1 MLDPVGNRQS
11 LTSSLAA
18 LQAQTFTYDAD
29 DRISGDTFDA
39 NGNTIT
45 SDGVT
50 YTYDFED
57 RLVGNSSGVT
67 IVYDGDGNRI
77 SESAAGV
84 TTKYLVDDQTPT
96 GYAQV
101 AEELV
106 SGVVTAQYTYGPMR
120 ISQRRTATSFYGYDA
135 GGSVRQL
142 FDNTG
147 TITDKYS
154 YDAFGSTVSQTGS
167 TVNEFQYR
175 GEQNDASLQ
184 MYYLRAR
191 YYRPQTGR
199 FLSQD
204 SYEGDDEEP
213 VSLHK
218 YLYANADPV
227 DGMDPT
233 GYENVEAPAITAQNF
248 TKTSTITRMLSS
260 MRGITLGQVQRGAK
274 LAYDT
279 ICCLDKT
286 WSVLG
291 LALDS
296 IAIVTGDPSIAEPT
310 DAALSLI
317 DVACKLGCKNGETR
331 HTANGRRIH
340 TDFKN
345 KMPLGPGWQYEYT
358 LGPYRFDAINFG
370 LGIVA
375 ELKPGTLSGVSKGA
389 SQLKCYVNFLNQV
402 AGGSGPWKP
411 LLILY

>member
-1 MLDPVGNRQS
+1 M
-11 LTSSLAA
+11 TSSLAA
-18 LQAQTFTYDAD
+18 LPPQSFTYDAD

-39 NGNTIT
+39 NGNTLT
-45 SDGVT
+45 SGGVT

-57 RLVGNSSGVT
+57 RLLTTSSGVT

-84 TTKYLVDDQTPT
+84 TTKYLVDDQTHT

-147 TITDKYS
+147 TVTDSYA
-154 YDAFGSTVSQTGS
+154 YDAFGNTVAQTGS

-175 GEQNDASLQ
+175 GEQYDASLQ

-204 SYEGDDEEP
+204 TYEGDDEEP
-213 VSLHK
+213 LSRHK
-218 YLYANADPV
+218 YLYANADPTNYTDP
-227 DGMDPT
+227 DGHDAVIEDASLQQVQRQPL
-233 GYENVEAPAITAQNF
+233 
-248 TKTSTITRMLSS
+248 ITRLVSNLN
-260 MRGITLGQVQRGAK
+260 GLTLGQVQRGAK
-274 LAYDT
+274 IAYDT

-291 LALDS
+291 LVIDF
-296 IAIVTGDPSIAEPT
+296 IAAADPTPENVETAAQT
-310 DAALSLI
+310 NAALSLI
-317 DVACKLGCKNGETR
+317 NIACRL
-331 HTANGRRIH
+331 
-340 TDFKN
+340 
-345 KMPLGPGWQYEYT
+345 
-358 LGPYRFDAINFG
+358 
-370 LGIVA
+370 
-375 ELKPGTLSGVSKGA
+375 
-389 SQLKCYVNFLNQV
+389 
-402 AGGSGPWKP
+402 GSGCGGKRPRWRRSRRLRQRRGRAMPRAWWMWRATTKYGGHLRRP
-411 LLILY
+411 ILVSGREPRLYHGSCDTGGLDNRAQQI